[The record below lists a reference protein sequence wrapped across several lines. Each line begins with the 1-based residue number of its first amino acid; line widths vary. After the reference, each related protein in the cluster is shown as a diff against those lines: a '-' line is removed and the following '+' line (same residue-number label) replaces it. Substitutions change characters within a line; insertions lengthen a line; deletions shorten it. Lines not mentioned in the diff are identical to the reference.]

1 LIIVTR
7 HAVTCKVGRAT
18 CSLQR
23 ETWDLRLFFMEPELN
38 AGNQFVCPIPIEQY
52 PNVVLAHG
60 GGGKLTHQLIEK
72 MFYTAFS
79 NTLLQARHDGAVFEL
94 PSSKLA
100 FTTDSYV
107 VQPLFFPGGDIGT
120 LAINGTV
127 NDLAMCGARP
137 IYLSAGFIIEEGFS
151 MDTLWRVVRSMAL
164 TARKA
169 DVQLVTGDTKVVER
183 GKGDGIYINTAG
195 IGVLESRQAVSPA
208 NIKPGDVIILNG
220 DIGRHGIAVMAV
232 REGLEFESTVTSDC
246 AALSEIVLTLFA
258 SGIEVHC
265 LRDLTRGG
273 LASALV
279 EIAEA
284 ARFHIKIREAAI
296 PVREDVQ
303 GACEI
308 LGFDPLYVAN
318 EGRFVSFVPAQEAER
333 ALKQMQSHPLG
344 AQACIIGTVKEEQA
358 GLVTMQSRI
367 GTTRIVDMLSG
378 EQLPRIC

>member
-1 LIIVTR
+1 MN
-7 HAVTCKVGRAT
+7 
-18 CSLQR
+18 SPDQ
-23 ETWDLRLFFMEPELN
+23 FM
-38 AGNQFVCPIPIEQY
+38 CPIPIDQY
-52 PNVVLAHG
+52 PNIVMAHG

-72 MFYTAFS
+72 MFLTAFT
-79 NTLLQARHDGAVFEL
+79 NTILEARHDGAVFEL

-137 IYLSAGFIIEEGFS
+137 VYLSAGFILEEGFS

-164 TARKA
+164 AAEKAR
-169 DVQLVTGDTKVVER
+169 VQLVTGDTKVVER

-195 IGVLESRQAVSPA
+195 IGVLESRQAVSPQS
-208 NIKPGDVIILNG
+208 IQEGDAILLSG

-232 REGLEFESTVTSDC
+232 REGLEFESTVVSDC
-246 AALSEIVLTLFA
+246 AALSEIVLSLFD
-258 SGIEVHC
+258 SGFEVHC

-284 ARFHIKIREAAI
+284 ARFHIEIKEAAI

-318 EGRFVSFVPAQEAER
+318 EGRFVCFLPAPEAER
-333 ALKQMQSHPLG
+333 ALRKMRLHPLG
-344 AQACIIGTVKEEQA
+344 TQACIIGTVKRDSA

-367 GTTRIVDMLSG
+367 GTTRVVDMISG